1 MEEPVDTLS
10 ELTFNTLFLIAEC
23 YERDPTNEHHHMFV
37 TAIQDML
44 LRWADTVHQDLR
56 NLLRDRINRP
66 IVFIQTRDFQLEYS
80 WINAKEICVRYE
92 TDAVVEMYISIT
104 PTYILVKDA
113 QFNMREAAF
122 PLLQPSTPSSPS

>member
-1 MEEPVDTLS
+1 MEESIDTLS
-10 ELTFNTLFLIAEC
+10 EVTFNTLLLLAEC
-23 YERDPTNEHHHMFV
+23 YENEPTNENHHSLV
-37 TAIQDML
+37 TTIQTLL
-44 LRWADTVHQDLR
+44 LRWADSVHQDVR

-66 IVFIQTRDFQLEYS
+66 IEYSQTRNFKIEYS
-80 WINAKEICVRYE
+80 WLNAKEICVRYE

-104 PTYILVKDA
+104 PTYILVKDK

>member
-10 ELTFNTLFLIAEC
+10 EVTFNTLLFLAEC
-23 YERDPTNEHHHMFV
+23 YENEPTNENHHSLL
-37 TAIQDML
+37 TSIQDIL
-44 LRWADTVHQDLR
+44 LRWADSVPQEVR
-56 NLLRDRINRP
+56 SLLRDRIIRP
-66 IVFIQTRDFQLEYS
+66 IEYIQTHSFHLDYS
-80 WINAKEICVRYE
+80 WLNAKEICVHYE

-104 PTYILVKDA
+104 PSYILVKDK